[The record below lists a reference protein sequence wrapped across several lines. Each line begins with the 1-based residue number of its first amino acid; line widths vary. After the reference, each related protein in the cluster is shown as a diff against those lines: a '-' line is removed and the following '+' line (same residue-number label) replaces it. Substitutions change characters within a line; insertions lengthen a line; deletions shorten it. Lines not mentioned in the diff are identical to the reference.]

1 MNDVQFYF
9 IFIEL
14 FLVMVVLEIGVSFI
28 LDNMKEIKKLL
39 EKYVNQESQK
49 GE

>member
-14 FLVMVVLEIGVSFI
+14 FLIMVVLEIGATLI
-28 LDNMKEIKKLL
+28 LDSMKEIKKLL
-39 EKYVNQESQK
+39 EKYVNQES
-49 GE
+49 